1 VRAHRIKT
9 HNGAQEMKQAWRD
22 FPLIESALFMALWF
36 WIGYKMVAV

>member
-1 VRAHRIKT
+1 
-9 HNGAQEMKQAWRD
+9 MKARRD